1 MNKKLV
7 ISLVLIGVLAF
18 GAGLGSY
25 AWFTSTATSSDNLFE
40 TGTLVIDVDSPLVT
54 VADFDN
60 IYPSWNS
67 GVKDYAVRNE
77 GTLDLKYRMRVEGP
91 AGNLLFDGPTPLQV
105 SIDGAP
111 FVDID
116 QAGTV
121 EIGQIA
127 AGQTDALQL
136 QFRLPEE
143 ADNDYQEETA
153 SFTFV
158 FEATQ
163 VDNPGW
169 NEAGQQ

>member
-1 MNKKLV
+1 MNKKLIV
-7 ISLVLIGVLAF
+7 SLALIGVLAF

-40 TGTLVIDVDSPLVT
+40 TGTLVINVDSPIFAE
-54 VADFDN
+54 ADFSN

-67 GVKDYAVRNE
+67 GVKTYEIRNE
-77 GTLDLKYRMRVEGP
+77 GTLALKYRMTVQGDEGE
-91 AGNLLFDGPTPLQV
+91 LLFDGPTPLQV
-105 SIDGAP
+105 KINDND

-121 EIGQIA
+121 YIGEIE
-127 AGQTDALQL
+127 AGQTDGLQL

-143 ADNDYQEETA
+143 ADNDYQEENA

-163 VDNPGW
+163 VENPGW
-169 NEAGQQ
+169 NEAGQ

>member
-1 MNKKLV
+1 MNKKLA
-7 ISLVLIGVLAF
+7 ISLILIGVLAF
-18 GAGLGSY
+18 SLGLGSY

-40 TGTLVIDVDSPLVT
+40 TGTLKIDVNSPVIT
-54 VADFDN
+54 VADFSN

-67 GVKDYAVRNE
+67 GAKTYDVRNQ
-77 GTLDLKYRMRVEGP
+77 GTLNLKYRMTVQGE
-91 AGNLLFDGPTPLQV
+91 AGELLFDGPTPLQV
-105 SIDGAP
+105 KINDND

-121 EIGQIA
+121 YIGEIE
-127 AGQTDALQL
+127 AGQTDGLNL
-136 QFRLPEE
+136 QFRLPSD
-143 ADNDYQEETA
+143 ADNDYQDESA

-169 NEAGQQ
+169 NEAGQ